1 MVQYLNSSLIN
12 TDRTQLKISIKE
24 DEFVSQKNIQNTM
37 DLLNSISFETI
48 SFKLEKEYMWSSEAT
63 CRALVL
69 YKQWLALQ
77 KYYPNLSFAPSE
89 LVDEYWHMHIL
100 DTRKYMEDCALIF
113 GEYLHHYPYFG
124 LTEVENQDTLK
135 EGFEL
140 TKKLYLHHFNHSNL
154 GMHYYK
160 SAACGCRSGNGG
172 SCR

>member
-37 DLLNSISFETI
+37 YLLNSISFETI

-154 GMHYYK
+154 GMHDYK

>member
-1 MVQYLNSSLIN
+1 MTTYLNSSLITTN
-12 TDRTQLKISIKE
+12 RTNLQLIIKE
-24 DEFVSQKNIQNTM
+24 GEFVNQNEIENTM
-37 DLLNSISFETI
+37 NLINSISFETI

-154 GMHYYK
+154 GMHDYK

>member
-12 TDRTQLKISIKE
+12 TDRTQLKISISE

-154 GMHYYK
+154 GMHDYK

>member
-124 LTEVENQDTLK
+124 LTEVENQGAK
-135 EGFEL
+135 
-140 TKKLYLHHFNHSNL
+140 
-154 GMHYYK
+154 
-160 SAACGCRSGNGG
+160 R
-172 SCR
+172 